1 MGFDGEQLRVT
12 LSLHIPYLNLLL
24 ALYTPTTVY
33 STSILEVYREGG
45 RERERKREGG
55 GGERESSYSQQ
66 RPVVTV
72 LQGVDTMPLP

>member
-24 ALYTPTTVY
+24 ALYTPTTAY

-45 RERERKREGG
+45 REREKEREG